1 MAHITRRGLI
11 GAAAVGVPALAV
23 PALATPAV
31 AASPRSSSRRSRFQ
45 LELANTKDFHIADF
59 VAWNNKDMDMQRHYH
74 AADVVV
80 EWGGVRTEGVEPHI
94 EAMHQFQV
102 EAPDA
107 LVVTHRPNVAR
118 GDWTATIGGIPA
130 MGVRMA
136 TVAQWRGGQIVREI
150 LFMRELSAEE
160 TPRPAARP
168 SLTLTNPDDEG
179 LRRAAGVYPGWSCV
193 VHGTAL
199 GGRTVTFAR
208 RDRGLVV
215 EQYVFAE

>member
-1 MAHITRRGLI
+1 MADLTRRGLL
-11 GAAAVGVPALAV
+11 GAAAIGVPALAV

-31 AASPRSSSRRSRFQ
+31 ASSSSGRQRSGFQ
-45 LELANTKDFHIADF
+45 QELENTKDFHIADF

-102 EAPDA
+102 EAPNA
-107 LVVTHRPNVAR
+107 LVVTHQPNVAR

-136 TVAQWRGGQIVREI
+136 TVAQWQGGQIIREI
-150 LFMRELSAEE
+150 LFMRELPAEE
-160 TPRPAARP
+160 APRPTVRP
-168 SLTLTNPDDEG
+168 TLMLTNPDNED
-179 LRRAAGVYPGWSCV
+179 LRRAAGVYPGWSCAI
-193 VHGTAL
+193 HGSAL
-199 GGRTVTFAR
+199 GSRTVSFTR
-208 RDRGLVV
+208 REKGLIV